1 MNTTLLL
8 ETGADELRVQLR
20 ELEADTSPAMLD
32 TWAASFSEKPDHTA
46 APGEAVNFEGG
57 E

>member
-1 MNTTLLL
+1 MNTTPLL
-8 ETGADELRVQLR
+8 EPGADELRAQLR
-20 ELEADTSPAMLD
+20 ELEADTSLVQLD